1 MLDGEALRII
11 IAWSDLPIDSQ
22 DKIYTLEWLA
32 IVLQADLLSL
42 VQMLPLTQ
50 LNFKLI
56 CSKSTIKTLEKSMKY
71 FKS

>member
-42 VQMLPLTQ
+42 VQMLHLTQ